1 MALRV
6 RRMNAQGIAVYAHD
20 QLGHGFSEG
29 HRFYIPNGKWSVNRD
44 DLVAFCRLA
53 ASEHDGGTPL
63 FVSGDS
69 YGGCLAL
76 HATLV
81 FQEQPDL
88 APKGFRGCTLNC
100 PAIHGDFPPTPVVWL
115 LRYGLA
121 PFFPTRTPFFMPN
134 PITGER
140 VWKEDEARAFF
151 TDRDEMKGL
160 SQGGAPFCLGTAV
173 GLVGAMQ
180 AVQAL
185 IPTMRMPF
193 HVAHGTDD
201 YGVPLSGSELLMKES
216 QTVSADKVL
225 NAVRGGYHGLLSQ
238 LDAEDTMNQE
248 IEWIQ
253 SMIQRRQQE

>member
-1 MALRV
+1 
-6 RRMNAQGIAVYAHD
+6 
-20 QLGHGFSEG
+20 
-29 HRFYIPNGKWSVNRD
+29 
-44 DLVAFCRLA
+44 
-53 ASEHDGGTPL
+53 
-63 FVSGDS
+63 
-69 YGGCLAL
+69 
-76 HATLV
+76 
-81 FQEQPDL
+81 
-88 APKGFRGCTLNC
+88 
-100 PAIHGDFPPTPVVWL
+100 
-115 LRYGLA
+115 
-121 PFFPTRTPFFMPN
+121 MPN